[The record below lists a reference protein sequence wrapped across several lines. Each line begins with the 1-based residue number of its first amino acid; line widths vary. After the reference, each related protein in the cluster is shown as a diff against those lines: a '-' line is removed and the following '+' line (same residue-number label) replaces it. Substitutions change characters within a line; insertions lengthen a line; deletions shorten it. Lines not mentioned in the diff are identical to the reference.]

1 MHTDI
6 VYQIK
11 TNKVMEKYILIIG
24 DEVIG
29 SGSER
34 ELTPLYEALVKV
46 YERDKRPSKK
56 PSLFK
61 LVKTP
66 PTITFNKH

>member
-1 MHTDI
+1 
-6 VYQIK
+6 
-11 TNKVMEKYILIIG
+11 MEKYILIIG

-61 LVKTP
+61 LVKTVQ
-66 PTITFNKH
+66 

>member
-1 MHTDI
+1 
-6 VYQIK
+6 
-11 TNKVMEKYILIIG
+11 MEKYILIIG

-34 ELTPLYEALVKV
+34 ELTPLYEAQVKV

-61 LVKTP
+61 LVKTVQ
-66 PTITFNKH
+66 